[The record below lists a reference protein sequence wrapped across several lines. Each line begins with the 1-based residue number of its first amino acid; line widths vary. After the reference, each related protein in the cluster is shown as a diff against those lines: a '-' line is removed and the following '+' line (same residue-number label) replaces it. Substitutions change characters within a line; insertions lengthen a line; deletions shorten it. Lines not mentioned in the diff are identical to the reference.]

1 MSKADIK
8 NVVRALLDTQILVMA
23 CLNPAS
29 LPKKVLALIEHDDSD
44 LLISSVSLMEIAV
57 KNAVGKIDMPRQVM
71 RQAVSDLR
79 LSILPFDAR
88 HAYEMF
94 GLPLHHRDPFDRM
107 IIATALVEK
116 IPLVGGDRQFK
127 LYKGLHRIW

>member
-1 MSKADIK
+1 
-8 NVVRALLDTQILVMA
+8 MA
-23 CLNPAS
+23 CLDPAS
-29 LPKKVLALIEHDDSD
+29 LSKKVLAFVEPNDND

-57 KNAVGKIDMPRQVM
+57 KNAAGKIDMPQHVT

-79 LSILPFDAR
+79 LSVLPFDAR

-116 IPLVGGDRQFK
+116 MPLVGGDRQFK
-127 LYKGLHRIW
+127 LYKGLDRIW